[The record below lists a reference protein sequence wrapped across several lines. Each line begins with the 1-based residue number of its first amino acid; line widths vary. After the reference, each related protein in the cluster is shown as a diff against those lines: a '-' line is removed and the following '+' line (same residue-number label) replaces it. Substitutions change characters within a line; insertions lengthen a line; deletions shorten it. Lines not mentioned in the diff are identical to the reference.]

1 MPPSPDAFRDCV
13 ILTGPTGSG
22 KSTLA
27 LQLADRINAEI
38 IAADSM
44 TLYRGMDIGTAKP
57 TEVERARVRHHLLD
71 VLDPSESAS
80 VAWWLEQAAASVADI
95 RARGKTPLIVGG
107 TPLYLKAM
115 LFGIFDSPPADTA
128 LRQRLEVEA
137 QHEGVEKLHAR
148 LHAADPITARRL
160 HVNDVRRVVRALE
173 VFELTGKPISSFQT
187 QWSKPVSTDHYP
199 LTRDHLYC
207 LDLPR
212 EELYA
217 RIDKRVESMIAAG
230 WMEEVRRLRENVL
243 SREAARALGYNE
255 LGQVLDG
262 KQSLP
267 DAVALIQQ
275 RSRQFAKRQ
284 LTWFRN
290 WPGLKWVRPE
300 LTLLLQA
307 LTIEVNDAS

>member
-1 MPPSPDAFRDCV
+1 MPPTPDAFRDCV

-27 LQLADRINAEI
+27 LQLAEQISAEI

-57 TEVERARVRHHLLD
+57 TATERERVRHHLLD

-80 VAWWLEQAAASVADI
+80 VAWWLEQAAACVADI

-115 LFGIFDSPPADTA
+115 LFGIFGSPPADAT
-128 LRQRLEVEA
+128 LRQRLEEEA
-137 QHEGVEKLHAR
+137 ERDGFEKLHSR
-148 LHAADPITARRL
+148 LQVVDPTTAHRL
-160 HVNDVRRVVRALE
+160 HVNDIRRVVRALE
-173 VFELTGKPISSFQT
+173 VFELTGQPISSFQT
-187 QWSKPVSTDHYP
+187 QWTKPVST
-199 LTRDHLYC
+199 DHLYC

-212 EELYA
+212 DELYS
-217 RIDKRVESMIAAG
+217 RIDRRVESMIAAG
-230 WMEEVRRLRENVL
+230 WMEEVRLLRQNVL
-243 SREAARALGYNE
+243 SRVAARALGYNE
-255 LGQVLDG
+255 LSQVLDG
-262 KQSLP
+262 KLP
-267 DAVALIQQ
+267 LQEAVALIQQ
-275 RSRQFAKRQ
+275 GSRQFAKRQ

-300 LTLLLQA
+300 LTLLVEA
-307 LTIEVNDAS
+307 LTIEVDEAG